1 MTTTAVTTTALT
13 TTAATTA
20 AVTTEAPRAPDIDE
34 AAAPRAPWPVL
45 RSVVA
50 TLLTAVTVFVLATFA
65 TFALGAASGSDP
77 AAVALG
83 EVATQADVD
92 RLNHQF
98 GLDRPF
104 LVRYVDWIGGAIGGD
119 LGNSWFTTIPVGD
132 SIAQAFPVSLS
143 IAAGATLV
151 ALVFGFLGGVLAAVT
166 RGGAIDRVITLLST
180 VAATVPAFVAAIGL
194 ILLFSYAIPV
204 FPVAG
209 YTPPER
215 SIAAWLTCLVLPSVA
230 LSLDA
235 GADIARQLRTSL
247 VGTLG
252 ENFIVGARVHGLGPG
267 RIVFRHAL
275 PIASGPALSALGV
288 HAPRLVGGA
297 VITEVIFGM
306 PGLGQLANRAA
317 LQGDVPVV
325 QGVLLVTIAVIVV
338 VGAILNIVISR
349 TAGTER
355 SAA

>member
-1 MTTTAVTTTALT
+1 MTIV
-13 TTAATTA
+13 TAAA
-20 AVTTEAPRAPDIDE
+20 LNEAPENEDVLVRRA
-34 AAAPRAPWPVL
+34 WPAVRTVL
-45 RSVVA
+45 A
-50 TLLTAVTVFVLATFA
+50 TLVTAVTVFVLATFA
-65 TFALGAASGSDP
+65 TFALGAASGSNP

-83 EVATQADVD
+83 EVATQADID
-92 RLNHQF
+92 RLNHVF

-104 LVRYVDWIGGAIGGD
+104 LVRYVDWISGAVTGD
-119 LGNSWFTTIPVGD
+119 LGTSWFTGIPVGD

-143 IAAGATLV
+143 IATGATLV
-151 ALVFGFLGGVLAAVT
+151 ALLFGFIGGILAAVT
-166 RGGAIDRVITLLST
+166 RGSIIDRAITLLST
-180 VAATVPAFVAAIGL
+180 VSATIPAFVAAIAL
-194 ILLFSYAIPV
+194 ILLFSYAIPL

-209 YTPPER
+209 YVPPER
-215 SIAAWLTCLVLPSVA
+215 NVGAWLVCLVLPSVA

-247 VGTLG
+247 VGSLD
-252 ENFIVGARVHGLGPG
+252 ENYVVGARVHGLSPA

-275 PIASGPALSALGV
+275 PNALGPALSVLGM

-325 QGVLLVTIAVIVV
+325 QGVLLITIAMVVIV
-338 VGAILNIVISR
+338 GALLNIIVAR
-349 TAGTER
+349 TGGSER
-355 SAA
+355 SIA

>member
-1 MTTTAVTTTALT
+1 MRIVLVTFG
-13 TTAATTA
+13 TAAT
-20 AVTTEAPRAPDIDE
+20 
-34 AAAPRAPWPVL
+34 
-45 RSVVA
+45 
-50 TLLTAVTVFVLATFA
+50 VFVFATFA
-65 TFALGAASGSDP
+65 TFALGAASSSNP

-83 EVATQADVD
+83 EVATQADID
-92 RLNHQF
+92 RLNHVF

-104 LVRYVDWIGGAIGGD
+104 LVRYADWIVHALVGD
-119 LGNSWFTTIPVGD
+119 LGTSWFTTIPVAD

-143 IAAGATLV
+143 IASGAIVL
-151 ALVFGFLGGVLAAVT
+151 ALLFGFSGGVLAAAAH
-166 RGGAIDRVITLLST
+166 GGFVDRFITLVST

-194 ILLFSYAIPV
+194 ILVFAYVIPI

-209 YTPPER
+209 YVPPQV
-215 SIAAWLTCLVLPSVA
+215 SVSGWLLCLVLPSIA

-247 VGTLG
+247 VGTLR
-252 ENFIVGARVHGLGPG
+252 ENYIVGARVHGLAPR
-267 RIVFRHAL
+267 RIMFRHAL
-275 PIASGPALSALGV
+275 PIASTPALSVLGV
-288 HAPRLVGGA
+288 HAPRLIGGA

-325 QGVLLVTIAVIVV
+325 QGVLLVTIVMVIVI
-338 VGAILNIVISR
+338 GVIINVIIAR
-349 TAGTER
+349 TSGTGR

>member
-1 MTTTAVTTTALT
+1 MPTVIAEKLAVPERDDGGARLS
-13 TTAATTA
+13 A
-20 AVTTEAPRAPDIDE
+20 
-34 AAAPRAPWPVL
+34 WPAMRVIL
-45 RSVVA
+45 A
-50 TLLTAVTVFVLATFA
+50 TLVTAVTVFLLATFA
-65 TFALGAASGSDP
+65 TFGLGAASGSNP

-104 LVRYVDWIGGAIGGD
+104 LVRYVDWITGAVTGD
-119 LGNSWFTTIPVGD
+119 LGTSWFTTIPVAD

-143 IAAGATLV
+143 IAAGATLF
-151 ALVFGFLGGVLAAVT
+151 ALVFGFAGGVLAAVT
-166 RGGAIDRVITLLST
+166 RGGAIDRVVTAFST
-180 VAATVPAFVAAIGL
+180 IAATVPAFVAAIAL
-194 ILLFSYAIPV
+194 ILLFSYAIPL

-209 YTPPER
+209 YTPPEKDVG
-215 SIAAWLTCLVLPSVA
+215 AWLVCLVLPSIA

-247 VGTLG
+247 VSTLG
-252 ENFIVGARVHGLGPG
+252 ENFIIGARVHGLGPA

-275 PIASGPALSALGV
+275 PIASAPALSTLGV

-325 QGVLLVTIAVIVV
+325 QGVLLVTVAMIVIV
-338 VGAILNIVISR
+338 GAVLNIVISR
-349 TAGTER
+349 AGGTER

>member
-1 MTTTAVTTTALT
+1 MTTVTAEARTMREALRT
-13 TTAATTA
+13 VLATF
-20 AVTTEAPRAPDIDE
+20 V
-34 AAAPRAPWPVL
+34 
-45 RSVVA
+45 
-50 TLLTAVTVFVLATFA
+50 TAVTVFLIATFA
-65 TFALGAASGSDP
+65 TFALGAASGSNP

-92 RLNHQF
+92 RLNHEF

-104 LVRYVDWIGGAIGGD
+104 LVRYIDWILGAVTGD
-119 LGNSWFTTIPVGD
+119 LGSSWFTTIPVAD

-143 IAAGATLV
+143 IAGGAIVL
-151 ALVFGFLGGVLAAVT
+151 ALFFGFLGGVLAAVN
-166 RGGAIDRVITLLST
+166 RGGLIDRAVTLLST

-194 ILLFSYAIPV
+194 ILLFSYAIPL

-209 YTPPER
+209 YTPPEK
-215 SIAAWLTCLVLPSVA
+215 SVAAWLLCLVLPSVA

-235 GADIARQLRTSL
+235 GADVARQLRTSL

-252 ENFIVGARVHGLGPG
+252 ENFIIGARVHGLGPG

-275 PIASGPALSALGV
+275 PIAAGPALSVLGV

-325 QGVLLVTIAVIVV
+325 QGVLLVTIAMIVV
-338 VGAILNIVISR
+338 VGAVLNLVISR
-349 TAGTER
+349 TSGTDR

>member
-1 MTTTAVTTTALT
+1 MATVTAEKL
-13 TTAATTA
+13 
-20 AVTTEAPRAPDIDE
+20 
-34 AAAPRAPWPVL
+34 AAPERDDGAARPSAWPAL
-45 RSVVA
+45 RVILA
-50 TLLTAVTVFVLATFA
+50 TLVTAVTVFLLATFA
-65 TFALGAASGSDP
+65 TFALGAASGSNP
-77 AAVALG
+77 AVVALG

-104 LVRYVDWIGGAIGGD
+104 LVRYVDWISGAVTGD
-119 LGNSWFTTIPVGD
+119 LGTSWFTSIPVAD

-143 IAAGATLV
+143 IAAGATLF
-151 ALVFGFLGGVLAAVT
+151 ALVFGFTGGVLAAVT
-166 RGGAIDRVITLLST
+166 RGGAIDRVVTAFST
-180 VAATVPAFVAAIGL
+180 IAATVPAFVAAIAL
-194 ILLFSYAIPV
+194 ILLFSHAIPI

-209 YTPPER
+209 YTPPEKDLG
-215 SIAAWLTCLVLPSVA
+215 AWLVCLVLPSIA

-235 GADIARQLRTSL
+235 GADVARQLRTSL

-252 ENFIVGARVHGLGPG
+252 ENFIIGARVHGLGPA

-325 QGVLLVTIAVIVV
+325 QGVLLVTIAMIVIV
-338 VGAILNIVISR
+338 GAVLNIVISR
-349 TAGTER
+349 TGGTER

>member
-1 MTTTAVTTTALT
+1 MTTVIA
-13 TTAATTA
+13 
-20 AVTTEAPRAPDIDE
+20 EARDLQEVEVVPGLLRA
-34 AAAPRAPWPVL
+34 WPVL
-45 RSVVA
+45 RTVLA
-50 TLLTAVTVFVLATFA
+50 TIVTAVTVFLIATFA
-65 TFALGAASGSDP
+65 TFALGAASGSNP

-104 LVRYVDWIGGAIGGD
+104 LVRYVDWIAGAVTGD
-119 LGNSWFTTIPVGD
+119 LGNSWFTTIPVAD

-143 IAAGATLV
+143 IATGAILL
-151 ALVFGFLGGVLAAVT
+151 ALVFGFIGGTLAAVN
-166 RGGAIDRVITLLST
+166 RGGPVDRIVTLFST

-194 ILLFSYAIPV
+194 ILLFSYAIPL

-209 YTPPER
+209 YTPPEKNVG
-215 SIAAWLTCLVLPSVA
+215 AWLVCLVLPSVA

-235 GADIARQLRTSL
+235 GADVARQLRTSL

-252 ENFIVGARVHGLGPG
+252 ENFIIGARVHGLGPG

-275 PIASGPALSALGV
+275 PIAAAPALSVLGV

-325 QGVLLVTIAVIVV
+325 QGVLLVTIAMIVIV
-338 VGAILNIVISR
+338 GAVLNLVISR
-349 TAGTER
+349 TGGTER

>member
-1 MTTTAVTTTALT
+1 MTTTVAAEAAIAPSADEVPSARRAWPVLRTALT
-13 TTAATTA
+13 TLGTAA
-20 AVTTEAPRAPDIDE
+20 
-34 AAAPRAPWPVL
+34 
-45 RSVVA
+45 
-50 TLLTAVTVFVLATFA
+50 TVFVLATFA
-65 TFALGAASGSDP
+65 TFALGAASGSNP

-92 RLNHQF
+92 RLNHLF

-104 LVRYVDWIGGAIGGD
+104 LVRYVDWISHAVTGD
-119 LGNSWFTTIPVGD
+119 LGTSWFTTIPVAD

-143 IAAGATLV
+143 IAAGAI
-151 ALVFGFLGGVLAAVT
+151 ALALLFGFIGGVLAAVSQ
-166 RGGAIDRVITLLST
+166 GGIVDRIVTLLST
-180 VAATVPAFVAAIGL
+180 VSATIPAFVAAIGL
-194 ILLFSYAIPV
+194 ILLFAYAIPI

-209 YTPPER
+209 YVPPEQNLVG
-215 SIAAWLTCLVLPSVA
+215 WLMCLVLPSIA

-247 VGTLG
+247 VGTLR
-252 ENFIVGARVHGLGPG
+252 ENYVIGARVHGLAPA

-275 PIASGPALSALGV
+275 PIASTPALSVLGV
-288 HAPRLVGGA
+288 HAPRLIGGA

-317 LQGDVPVV
+317 LQGDIPVV
-325 QGVLLVTIAVIVV
+325 QGVLLVTILMVV
-338 VGAILNIVISR
+338 LIGAILNLIIARSG
-349 TAGTER
+349 GTGR

>member
-1 MTTTAVTTTALT
+1 MTTVIAEARDVPE
-13 TTAATTA
+13 
-20 AVTTEAPRAPDIDE
+20 TEAVPGLLRA
-34 AAAPRAPWPVL
+34 WPALRTVL
-45 RSVVA
+45 A
-50 TLLTAVTVFVLATFA
+50 TIVTAVTVFLIATFA
-65 TFALGAASGSDP
+65 TFALGAASGSNP

-104 LVRYVDWIGGAIGGD
+104 LVRYVDWIAGAVTGD
-119 LGNSWFTTIPVGD
+119 LGSSWFTTIPVAD

-143 IAAGATLV
+143 IATGAIIL
-151 ALVFGFLGGVLAAVT
+151 ALVFGFIGGTLAAVN
-166 RGGAIDRVITLLST
+166 RGGIIDRVVTLLST
-180 VAATVPAFVAAIGL
+180 IAATVPAFVAAIGL
-194 ILLFSYAIPV
+194 ILLFSYAIPL

-209 YTPPER
+209 YTPPEKDVG
-215 SIAAWLTCLVLPSVA
+215 AWLVCLVLPSVA

-235 GADIARQLRTSL
+235 GADVARQLRTSL

-252 ENFIVGARVHGLGPG
+252 ENFIIGARVHGLGPG

-275 PIASGPALSALGV
+275 PIAAAPALSVLGV

-325 QGVLLVTIAVIVV
+325 QGVLLVTIAMIVIV
-338 VGAILNIVISR
+338 GAVLNLVISR
-349 TAGTER
+349 TGGTER

>member
-1 MTTTAVTTTALT
+1 MSTTATAEASPAPEIDDALT
-13 TTAATTA
+13 AR
-20 AVTTEAPRAPDIDE
+20 RA
-34 AAAPRAPWPVL
+34 WPLL
-45 RSVVA
+45 R
-50 TLLTAVTVFVLATFA
+50 TLLVTLGTAVTVFVFATFA
-65 TFALGAASGSDP
+65 TFALGAASGSNP

-83 EVATQADVD
+83 EVATQEDID
-92 RLNHQF
+92 RLNHVF

-104 LVRYVDWIGGAIGGD
+104 LVRYVDWISGTVTGD
-119 LGNSWFTTIPVGD
+119 LGNSWFTTIPVAD

-143 IAAGATLV
+143 V
-151 ALVFGFLGGVLAAVT
+151 A
-166 RGGAIDRVITLLST
+166 GGAILLALLFGFAGGILAAIDRGGIVDRTVTLLTT
-180 VAATVPAFVAAIGL
+180 VSATVPAFVAAIGL
-194 ILLFSYAIPV
+194 ILLFAYAIPI

-209 YTPPER
+209 YIPPER
-215 SIAAWLTCLVLPSVA
+215 DLGGWLMCLVLPSIA

-247 VGTLG
+247 VGTLQ
-252 ENFIVGARVHGLGPG
+252 ENYVIGARVHGLAPA
-267 RIVFRHAL
+267 RVILKHAL
-275 PIASGPALSALGV
+275 PIASTPALSVLGV

-325 QGVLLVTIAVIVV
+325 QGVLLVTIAMVVIIGVV
-338 VGAILNIVISR
+338 INLIIAR
-349 TAGTER
+349 TGGTDR

>member
-1 MTTTAVTTTALT
+1 MRTVLITAV
-13 TTAATTA
+13 
-20 AVTTEAPRAPDIDE
+20 
-34 AAAPRAPWPVL
+34 
-45 RSVVA
+45 
-50 TLLTAVTVFVLATFA
+50 TAVTVFLLATFA
-65 TFALGAASGSDP
+65 TFALGAASGSNP

-92 RLNHQF
+92 RLNQVF

-104 LVRYVDWIGGAIGGD
+104 LVRYIDWISGAVTGD
-119 LGNSWFTTIPVGD
+119 LGTSWFTSIPVAD

-143 IAAGATLV
+143 IAVGAILL
-151 ALVFGFLGGVLAAVT
+151 ALLFGLTGGVLAAIS
-166 RGGAIDRVITLLST
+166 RGGVVDRLITLLST
-180 VAATVPAFVAAIGL
+180 VSATVPAFVAAIAL
-194 ILLFSYAIPV
+194 ILLFAYAIPI

-209 YTPPER
+209 YVPPEKNLGG
-215 SIAAWLTCLVLPSVA
+215 WLMCLVLPSIA

-247 VGTLG
+247 VGALQ
-252 ENFIVGARVHGLGPG
+252 ENYVVGARVHGLSPG

-275 PIASGPALSALGV
+275 PIASTPALSVLGV

-306 PGLGQLANRAA
+306 PGLGQLANRSA
-317 LQGDVPVV
+317 LQGDIPVV
-325 QGVLLVTIAVIVV
+325 QGVLLVTIAMIVV
-338 VGAILNIVISR
+338 IGAIINVVIAR
-349 TAGTER
+349 TGGTER

>member
-1 MTTTAVTTTALT
+1 MTIATAEAPPAPEIDDALT
-13 TTAATTA
+13 VRRVWPLLRTVLVTLGTAF
-20 AVTTEAPRAPDIDE
+20 
-34 AAAPRAPWPVL
+34 
-45 RSVVA
+45 
-50 TLLTAVTVFVLATFA
+50 TVFVFATFA
-65 TFALGAASGSDP
+65 TFALGAASGSNP

-83 EVATQADVD
+83 EVATQEDID
-92 RLNHQF
+92 RLNHVF

-104 LVRYVDWIGGAIGGD
+104 LVRYVDWISGTVTGD
-119 LGNSWFTTIPVGD
+119 LGNSWFTTIPVAD

-143 IAAGATLV
+143 VAGGAILL
-151 ALVFGFLGGVLAAVT
+151 ALLFGFAGGVLAAID
-166 RGGAIDRVITLLST
+166 RGGIVDRSVTLLTT
-180 VAATVPAFVAAIGL
+180 VSATVPAFVAAIGL
-194 ILLFSYAIPV
+194 ILLFAYAIPI

-209 YTPPER
+209 YVPPER
-215 SIAAWLTCLVLPSVA
+215 DLGGWLMCLALPSIA

-247 VGTLG
+247 VGTLQ
-252 ENFIVGARVHGLGPG
+252 ENYVIGARVHGLAPA
-267 RIVFRHAL
+267 RIVLKHAL
-275 PIASGPALSALGV
+275 PIASTPALSVLGV

-325 QGVLLVTIAVIVV
+325 QGVLLVTIAMVVIIGVV
-338 VGAILNIVISR
+338 INLIIAR
-349 TAGTER
+349 TGGTDR

>member
-1 MTTTAVTTTALT
+1 MSTVTTDAPHRGRVEDPPAVRRALP
-13 TTAATTA
+13 A
-20 AVTTEAPRAPDIDE
+20 
-34 AAAPRAPWPVL
+34 L
-45 RSVVA
+45 RTVVA
-50 TLLTAVTVFVLATFA
+50 TLVTAATVFVLATFA
-65 TFALGAASGSDP
+65 TFALGAASGSNP

-92 RLNHQF
+92 RLNHEF

-104 LVRYVDWIGGAIGGD
+104 LVRYVDWIVGAVTGD
-119 LGNSWFTTIPVGD
+119 LGRSWFTTIPVGD

-151 ALVFGFLGGVLAAVT
+151 ALVFGFTGGVLAAVN
-166 RGGAIDRVITLLST
+166 RGGLVDRVVTLFST

-194 ILLFSYAIPV
+194 ILLFSYAIPL

-209 YTPPER
+209 YTPPEK
-215 SIAAWLTCLVLPSVA
+215 SIGAWLVCLVLPSVA

-247 VGTLG
+247 VGTLE

-275 PIASGPALSALGV
+275 PIAAGPALSALGV

-325 QGVLLVTIAVIVV
+325 QGVLLVTIAIIVL
-338 VGAILNIVISR
+338 VGAVLNVIISR
-349 TAGTER
+349 TGGTDR

>member
-1 MTTTAVTTTALT
+1 MTTVIAEARDEQDAEVDSGLLRAWPAVRTVL
-13 TTAATTA
+13 ATI
-20 AVTTEAPRAPDIDE
+20 V
-34 AAAPRAPWPVL
+34 
-45 RSVVA
+45 
-50 TLLTAVTVFVLATFA
+50 TAVTVFLIATFA
-65 TFALGAASGSDP
+65 TFALGAASGSNP

-104 LVRYVDWIGGAIGGD
+104 LVRYVDWIAGAVTGD
-119 LGNSWFTTIPVGD
+119 LGNSWFTTIPVAD

-143 IAAGATLV
+143 IATGAILL
-151 ALVFGFLGGVLAAVT
+151 ALVFGFVGGVLAAVN
-166 RGGAIDRVITLLST
+166 RGGLVDRIVTLLST

-194 ILLFSYAIPV
+194 ILLFSYAIPL

-209 YTPPER
+209 YTPPEKDVG
-215 SIAAWLTCLVLPSVA
+215 AWLVCLVLPSVA

-235 GADIARQLRTSL
+235 GADVARQLRTSL

-252 ENFIVGARVHGLGPG
+252 ENFIIGARVHGLGPG
-267 RIVFRHAL
+267 RIVFRHAM
-275 PIASGPALSALGV
+275 PIAAAPALSVLGV

-325 QGVLLVTIAVIVV
+325 QGVLLVTIAMIVIV
-338 VGAILNIVISR
+338 GAVLNLVISR
-349 TAGTER
+349 TGGTER

>member
-1 MTTTAVTTTALT
+1 MTIAI
-13 TTAATTA
+13 
-20 AVTTEAPRAPDIDE
+20 TEAPEARERDG
-34 AAAPRAPWPVL
+34 AAAPQRARPIL
-45 RSVVA
+45 RVASA
-50 TLLTAVTVFVLATFA
+50 TLVTAVAVFLLATFA
-65 TFALGAASGSDP
+65 TFALGAASGSNP

-83 EVATQADVD
+83 EVATQADID

-98 GLDRPF
+98 GVDRPL
-104 LVRYVDWIGGAIGGD
+104 LVRYADWILGAVTGN
-119 LGNSWFTTIPVGD
+119 LGLSWFTTIPVAD

-143 IAAGATLV
+143 IAAGATIV
-151 ALVFGFLGGVLAAVT
+151 ALVSGFTGGILAAIT
-166 RGGAIDRVITLLST
+166 RGGIVDRIVTSLSS
-180 VAATVPAFVAAIGL
+180 VASTVPAFVAAIGL
-194 ILLFSYAIPV
+194 ILLFSYAIPI

-209 YTPPER
+209 YTPPEKGVGG
-215 SIAAWLTCLVLPSVA
+215 WLLCLVLPSVA

-247 VGTLG
+247 VRTLG
-252 ENFIVGARVHGLGPG
+252 ENFIVGARVHGLGPA
-267 RIVFRHAL
+267 RILFRHAL

-325 QGVLLVTIAVIVV
+325 QGVLLVTIAIIVL
-338 VGAILNIVISR
+338 VGAVLNVVISR